1 MLNPRSPGILL
12 HLICLRP
19 RCRRAFRPATH
30 PIVGVVHLILSALL
44 LLLVVRRWRGRP
56 RKGDTPK
63 LPSWMNAIDSMTTGR
78 AFVLALLLSAV
89 NPKNLIMAVSAG
101 LTIGAGALAT
111 WQSVVAIGQF

>member
-1 MLNPRSPGILL
+1 
-12 HLICLRP
+12 
-19 RCRRAFRPATH
+19 
-30 PIVGVVHLILSALL
+30 
-44 LLLVVRRWRGRP
+44 
-56 RKGDTPK
+56 
-63 LPSWMNAIDSMTTGR
+63 MNAIDSMTAGR